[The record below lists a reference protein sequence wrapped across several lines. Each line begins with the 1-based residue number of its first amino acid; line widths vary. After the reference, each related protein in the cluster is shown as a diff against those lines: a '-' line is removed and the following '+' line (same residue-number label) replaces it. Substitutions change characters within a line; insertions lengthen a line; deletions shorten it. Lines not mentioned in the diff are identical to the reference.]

1 MAEILYFYS
10 VRIPQLLYINL
21 IIHTLVN
28 AYLTSHIYCTSDF
41 SKDVVAPRSSN
52 EVMMTYMHT

>member
-21 IIHTLVN
+21 IIYTLVN
-28 AYLTSHIYCTSDF
+28 AYLTSHIYYTSDF
-41 SKDVVAPRSSN
+41 SKDVVAPRSSS

>member
-10 VRIPQLLYINL
+10 VRIPQLLYL
-21 IIHTLVN
+21 IIYTLVN
-28 AYLTSHIYCTSDF
+28 AYLTSHIYYTSDF
-41 SKDVVAPRSSN
+41 SKDVVVPRSSS